1 MNSTQFRVFGQG
13 ATNWPGL
20 LWHKRWWSWSCRAE
34 AGHTWESSWH
44 RGRRLRG
51 SLWWPSFPHPPPG
64 WVESPVCW
72 TPEGQKGPTE
82 DDGGR
87 DCVVHLL
94 PQEVFVHLCSTRT
107 ITSSVGTTWCDWSRR
122 RCRCPEAEQR
132 PPSREGMG
140 PAKESRPS
148 QHPAGE
154 SSFEKGTFQNW
165 LRWKCSKYQLISSGY
180 KKVLLC
186 LV

>member
-1 MNSTQFRVFGQG
+1 MGTIISQLRHCAQVLVPATVYSCLAAVFDIFEIGW
-13 ATNWPGL
+13 N
-20 LWHKRWWSWSCRAE
+20 
-34 AGHTWESSWH
+34 
-44 RGRRLRG
+44 
-51 SLWWPSFPHPPPG
+51 WWPSFPHPPPG
-64 WVESPVCW
+64 CVESPVCW

-82 DDGGR
+82 EDGGR

-107 ITSSVGTTWCDWSRR
+107 STSSVGTTWCDWSWRR
-122 RCRCPEAEQR
+122 RRCPEAEQR

-165 LRWKCSKYQLISSGY
+165 LRWKCSKYQQISSGY
-180 KKVLLC
+180 KKLC
-186 LV
+186 NSNSMCFF